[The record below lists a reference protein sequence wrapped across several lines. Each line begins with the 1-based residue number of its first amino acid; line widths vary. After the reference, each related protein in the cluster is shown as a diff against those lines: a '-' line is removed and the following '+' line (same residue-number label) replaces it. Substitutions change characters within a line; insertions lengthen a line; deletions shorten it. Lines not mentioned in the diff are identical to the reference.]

1 MALQPKLL
9 RDSFEAVAPQAD
21 KLATV
26 FYRTLFERYPS
37 VKPLF
42 ADTNMREQRKKL
54 IQAIAWVVKHVESPD
69 QLATVLKAMGRRHV
83 EYGALATHYPAVGEC
98 LLAALEEVAGSA
110 WTPRLNDAWAEA
122 YGAIAGIMQEG
133 AAEAASG
140 SATSPARRARA
151 SSTTSAQGARTM
163 SSRIRFTSTD
173 KPSGNGHTMTEA
185 AAAAGGDEAGD
196 LLSRAETLYGALEGM
211 GTNIFLANAQF
222 DLVFMNRRAVE
233 TLTTIE
239 DSIQAE
245 FGLSVDELVGGS
257 IDRFH
262 KGPMAGKIRKL
273 LSNPRNLPYHRV
285 ISLADKKLDLN
296 VNAIME
302 EGNIA
307 GYVVNWEDVT
317 EAQILDAES
326 AKLTQMLNV
335 LPINVMLADRE
346 FKLTYLNE
354 TSKKTLKSIEHLL
367 PKPVDQLV
375 GQSIDIFHKRPEHQ
389 RGIVGDDKRLPHRAN
404 IKLGPETLQLSVAA
418 LYDKDKQHIGSM
430 VTWSVITGQV
440 KLAEDLK
447 NVVTLVRSS
456 ATELNASALSMASA
470 SEQTIRQSQ
479 AVTAASEQATRNVQT
494 VASAAEEMA
503 ASIREISSNVQEASS
518 ISQEAVRK
526 SSEANQTMVE
536 LGRASQEIGQVVKVI
551 TSIAQQT
558 NLLALNATIEAAR
571 AGEAGKGFAVVA
583 NEVKELAR
591 QTAKATEE
599 IGTKIGGVQS
609 SADTAMKVIQGV
621 AQIIGKINE
630 ISTTIAG
637 AIEEQNAATA
647 EISRN
652 VSEAAKGTA
661 EVSQNIVAVSDAA
674 QDTGRA
680 AEEIKSASGGLS
692 AEAERLNGTVD
703 EFLAKL

>member
-1 MALQPKLL
+1 MALQTKLL
-9 RDSFEAVAPQAD
+9 RDSFQAVAPHAD
-21 KLATV
+21 RLATV
-26 FYRTLFERYPS
+26 FYRILFERYPS

-54 IQAIAWVVKHVESPD
+54 IQAIALVVKHVEHPD
-69 QLATVLKAMGRRHV
+69 QLVPALKAMGQRHV

-98 LLAALEEVAGSA
+98 LLAALEEVAGAA
-110 WTPRLNDAWAEA
+110 WTPRLQDAWSEA
-122 YGAIAGIMQEG
+122 YGVVAGIMQEG
-133 AAEAASG
+133 AAEAAVTTES
-140 SATSPARRARA
+140 ARRGRA
-151 SSTTSAQGARTM
+151 AMTMSAQGARTM
-163 SSRIRFTSTD
+163 SNRIRFTSTAQ
-173 KPSGNGHTMTEA
+173 PGGNGHTMTEA

-233 TLTTIE
+233 TLGSLE
-239 DSIQAE
+239 GAIQAE
-245 FGLSVDELVGGS
+245 FGLSLDELVGGS

-262 KGPMAGKIRKL
+262 KGAMAGKIRKL
-273 LSNPRNLPYHRV
+273 LSNPRNLPYRRT
-285 ISLADKKLDLN
+285 ISLADKKLELN

-302 EGNIA
+302 EGDIA

-317 EAQILDAES
+317 EKERLDYES
-326 AKLTQMLNV
+326 ARLQNMV
-335 LPINVMLADRE
+335 ESLPINVMMADIDFTLVYMNAASR
-346 FKLTYLNE
+346 
-354 TSKKTLKSIEHLL
+354 KTLKTVEHLL
-367 PKPVDQLV
+367 PKPVDQLI
-375 GQSIDIFHKRPEHQ
+375 GQKIDIMHKDPE
-389 RGIVGDDKRLPHRAN
+389 RVRNILRDGSRLPHSAK
-404 IKLGPETLQLSVAA
+404 IKLGPETLQLNVVAI
-418 LYDKDKQHIGSM
+418 YDKDKKYVGPM
-430 VTWSVITGQV
+430 VTWSVVTAQV
-440 KLAEDLK
+440 KLGDDLK

-503 ASIREISSNVQEASS
+503 ASIREISSNVQEAST

-526 SSEANQTMVE
+526 SSEANETMVQ

-599 IGTKIGGVQS
+599 IGTKIGGVQG
-609 SADTAMKVIQGV
+609 SADAAVKVIQGV

-652 VSEAAKGTA
+652 VSEAARGTA
-661 EVSQNIVAVSDAA
+661 EVSQNIIAVSDAA

-692 AEAERLNGTVD
+692 AEAERLNGAVD